1 MKKMLC
7 QMGLGC
13 LLAVSAAAAKANG
26 YPNGSV
32 KIVVPYPAASGTDAI
47 ARIVAEELGRKIK
60 QPVIVENRPGAGGLI
75 GTRYVTTTAPNGLTL
90 LMHTT
95 AWPAQPIFV
104 RNPGVSVPDALE
116 PISKVAQG
124 RLVLTVPKDLAAN
137 TFQEMVAYAKEHPGK
152 LNYGTTGPGDV
163 LLSFGVMQ
171 DKYAV
176 KMEHIQ
182 YRGSAPLLNALVASE
197 VQMSLQSEFPPLPF
211 VKEGRLKTLAITG
224 EGRSKVYPNT
234 PTFTELG
241 LPNVRSNWMGLFA
254 PKDTPKDV
262 LDRINRDVNEVLR
275 SPETIKRVENLYFEA
290 KPTTREELRQQIQQ
304 SITEWTALA
313 ARLGITPQ

>member
-1 MKKMLC
+1 MKNFFRHMEI
-7 QMGLGC
+7 GF
-13 LLAVSAAAAKANG
+13 LLLTSAVAAHANG

-47 ARIVAEELGRKIK
+47 ARIVADELGRKIK

-104 RNPGVSVPDALE
+104 SNPGVSVPDALE

-124 RLVLTVPKDLAAN
+124 RLLLTAPKSLAAN
-137 TFQEMVAYAKEHPGK
+137 SFQEVVSYAAAHPGK

-171 DKYAV
+171 DKYAI

-182 YRGSAPLLNALVASE
+182 YRGSAPLLNALVADE

-211 VKEGRLKTLAITG
+211 IKEGRLKPLAITG
-224 EGRSKVYPNT
+224 EGRSKNYPET

-254 PKDTPKDV
+254 PKGTPKDV
-262 LDRINRDVNEVLR
+262 LDHLNRDVNEVLS
-275 SPETIKRVENLYFEA
+275 SPETIKRMENLYFEA
-290 KPTTREELRQQIQQ
+290 KPTSREEFKQQIQQ
-304 SITEWTALA
+304 SITEWTTLA
-313 ARLGITPQ
+313 ARLGIVPQ